1 MASKTLLLSV
11 SMRVF
16 PEDKLLGQAFRLELE
31 LTALARLVFSV
42 GAGTPPLAFLG
53 LQLVIELLSLHNHVS
68 QSLMINI
75 FLCLCLYIYLS
86 P

>member
-31 LTALARLVFSV
+31 LTPLARLVFSV

-53 LQLVIELLSLHNHVS
+53 LQLVIDI
-68 QSLMINI
+68 MT
-75 FLCLCLYIYLS
+75 YY
-86 P
+86 